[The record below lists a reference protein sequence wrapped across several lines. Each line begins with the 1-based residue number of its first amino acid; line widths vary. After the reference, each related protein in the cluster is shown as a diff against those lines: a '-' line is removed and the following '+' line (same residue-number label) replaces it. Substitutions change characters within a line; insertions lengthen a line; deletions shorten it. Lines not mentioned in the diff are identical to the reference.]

1 MIRSGMITLQQ
12 GPPGFEE
19 NTSPEV
25 LLLIGV
31 AVLVLGFVLAFAGRL
46 AWRPV
51 MGFIGAVLGGLFG
64 FVFGTAVGGVFVGL
78 LVSMLGA
85 VIGGMMFAFLME
97 IGLGVVAGFL
107 TYIVASA
114 LTGSFI
120 VSAVLAGVV
129 FVLTIV
135 FVEEAI
141 GIVTAVVGGL
151 LVGIGLIWVDLS
163 DMLVVVLVMFGTMA
177 FGAAFQLNAIREQRA
192 RKASVGRAGAQAAPP
207 VPGRACSKCGGPLT
221 YVSEYDRYYCHRCQ
235 RYE

>member
-1 MIRSGMITLQQ
+1 MSILQQ

-19 NTSPEV
+19 SASPEL

-31 AVLVLGFVLAFAGRL
+31 ALLCIGFVLAFVGRL

-51 MGFIGAVLGGLFG
+51 MAFIGGVLGGLFG
-64 FVFGTAVGGVFVGL
+64 FVFGTAVGGILLGL

-85 VIGGMMFAFLME
+85 VIGSMMFAFLME

-107 TYIVASA
+107 TYVVASA
-114 LTGSFI
+114 LTESFI

-129 FVLTIV
+129 FVLTVV

-141 GIVTAVVGGL
+141 GVVTAVVGGL
-151 LVGIGLIWVDLS
+151 LVGIGLIWIDVP
-163 DMLVVVLVMFGTMA
+163 DMMVVVLMMFGTMI
-177 FGAAFQLNAIREQRA
+177 FGAAFQMSAIKEQRA
-192 RKASVGRAGAQAAPP
+192 AKARGARSTAP
-207 VPGRACSKCGGPLT
+207 VPPAMPGGACSRCGGALT
-221 YVSEYDRYYCHRCQ
+221 YVPEYGRYYCHACQ